1 MNHET
6 NNNGRKSC
14 IISIRCTPR
23 MEERVKNKA
32 AQMGLSANAFV
43 INCMEAGLAR
53 KTKFDKYRARELV
66 EAQEAMNQLI
76 LSLGP
81 GQEDIRRQLINHM
94 EGAMGIWDS

>member
-1 MNHET
+1 MNHGI
-6 NNNGRKSC
+6 NNSGKKSGS
-14 IISIRCTPR
+14 ISIRCTPK

-32 AQMGLSANAFV
+32 GQTGLSVNAFV
-43 INCMEAGLAR
+43 LNCIEPGLAR

-81 GQEDIRRQLINHM
+81 EQETVKRQLINYT